1 MDVGPSAAPK
11 GKKKTSKRAKKP
23 EVVSP
28 AIASSEKNGSEA
40 DDESD
45 HPPPPQPSPPK
56 KSKSSKKKPGQE
68 GIRIQEPVAAST
80 ARETI
85 DMTNLV
91 TDPPLA
97 TATPVSTRK
106 TKPSAA

>member
-1 MDVGPSAAPK
+1 MADGTSAAAK
-11 GKKKTSKRAKKP
+11 GKKKTSKRARKP
-23 EVVSP
+23 EVISP
-28 AIASSEKNGSEA
+28 PTASSEKDGSEV

-45 HPPPPQPSPPK
+45 PPPPPPPSSLK
-56 KSKSSKKKPGQE
+56 KIKSTKKNPGNK
-68 GIRIQEPVAAST
+68 GIRIQEHVAAPT

-97 TATPVSTRK
+97 TETPVST
-106 TKPSAA
+106 